1 MRAVEN
7 TSIGLSA
14 GFAALAASWALQEV
28 WWLAILDVGLAVYFW
43 RNKNTLASG
52 F

>member
-7 TSIGLSA
+7 TSIGVSA
-14 GFAALAASWALQEV
+14 GFAALAASWTLQEV
-28 WWLAILDVGLAVYFW
+28 WWLAVLDLGLAVYFW
-43 RNKNTLASG
+43 RIKNALASG